1 AATLEQASGDMLAL
15 RRFLD
20 LLETEAERLSRLVAD
35 LLDLSR
41 LESGLAESR
50 PVRIDAVAKDEASKL
65 AARAEGAGLRLVV
78 EEAEATV
85 VSGSESD
92 LGLMMHNLLDNAIRY
107 TPPGGHV
114 KVTVRHS
121 DGMAEVS
128 VDDTGIGIPSADLDR
143 VFERFYRVDVARSRQ
158 TGA

>member
-1 AATLEQASGDMLAL
+1 ATLDQASGDALAL

-20 LLETEAERLSRLVAD
+20 HLETEAARLSRLVAD

-41 LESGLAESR
+41 LESGLAEPR
-50 PVRIDAVAKDEASKL
+50 PVRLDSVAKEEASKVSL
-65 AARAEGAGLRLVV
+65 RARDADLRIVV
-78 EEAEATV
+78 EEMDATV

-107 TPPGGHV
+107 TPPGGTV
-114 KVTVRHS
+114 RLSVRHS
-121 DGMAEVS
+121 DGVAQVS

-143 VFERFYRVDVARSRQ
+143 VFERFYRVDAARSRQ
-158 TGA
+158 T